1 MVTETPTP
9 PAETP
14 SEAEAKPRATT
25 PASVVVWVIY
35 LVGILATTVLVASV
49 GFVAVAYALSR
60 DGDFGVDVALPA
72 LVVWI
77 VLIGLALGTFAV
89 RRWGG
94 PR

>member
-9 PAETP
+9 AAETP
-14 SEAEAKPRATT
+14 AEAEAKPRATT

-35 LVGILATTVLVASV
+35 LLGIVAAAVLLASL
-49 GFVAVAYALSR
+49 GFVAIAYASSR

-77 VLIGLALGTFAV
+77 VLIGLAVGTFAV